1 MIVVEIVTV
10 GLVAFRLWRIL
21 GADTITAA
29 VRDGRS
35 DPVRGFLECPWCSGT
50 WIAFGVTVGAWA
62 AGWVS
67 GPPVL
72 VALGAAAVV
81 GLVGDR

>member
-1 MIVVEIVTV
+1 MILIEILVVGIV
-10 GLVAFRLWRIL
+10 AYRLWRIV
-21 GADTITAA
+21 GADTITEP
-29 VRDGRS
+29 VREGRS
-35 DPVRGFLECPWCSGT
+35 DGVREFLECPWCSGT
-50 WIAFGVTVGAWA
+50 WIAFVVTVGAWA

>member
-1 MIVVEIVTV
+1 MIVVEVVVV
-10 GLVAFRLWRIL
+10 GLVAFRLWRIV

-29 VRDGRS
+29 IRDGRS
-35 DPVRGFLECPWCSGT
+35 EAVREFLECPWCAGT
-50 WIAFGVTVGAWA
+50 WIAFGVTVAAWA

-72 VALGAAAVV
+72 VALAAAALV